1 MKKLAITLSILLFL
15 SANAAEFSANDA
27 QRFSAYYSNGLEYLK
42 NQQYTSAI
50 NEFRKVLRFSPYDDT
65 IKDALINAYMARA
78 QHYKQ
83 TTKEYKK
90 ALNDYKSAYFYAKYW
105 SKTQS
110 NPQLITGA
118 KGEINNLES
127 RLQIAST
134 PQSRFQNAKFLKAQG
149 ELAASGYDFQQLKN
163 STYKEQVYENLSNIY
178 KNLNNVMFG
187 LDYIKTAIDINPKNP
202 KTHFLYGV
210 MLDEANNYE
219 AAIEQYNLA
228 FEYGDK
234 SPELLEI
241 LENKWTQNIVNNP
254 TDAQGYINLGAIYQK
269 TGNLEG
275 ARAQYLKAT
284 QMNPNDTVAFYNLA
298 SLYIQQNNYPA
309 AISVYDQLLAK
320 NPKNIE
326 VLEYKAQAYKKLNK
340 FEQALHQY
348 QLILAIDP
356 NNKEA
361 KAQSD
366 DIIFNNFT
374 GAKLEQYL
382 LTKAQQEPNS
392 YEAQFNYAL
401 EMHKNKKYP
410 EAINYY
416 NKALQLN
423 PSKEETY
430 INLAQIYLEQKNYPQ
445 ASAIAQ
451 KGLLVLPNNAQL
463 IGYLNDSKNYSIN
476 EQFNQAGQLF
486 EQRKFPEAINEYLKI
501 ENKTVE
507 VNMAIASAY
516 FELEDYKN
524 ANNYFLKVL
533 AAEPNNLD
541 ALVSSAW
548 AYYSLK
554 DDKNA
559 RQVANKVL
567 ALDKT
572 NKSAQDILTALN
584 ENEFANLLDSIAKMY
599 EKGDYNSCLNLA
611 LKALKQNPD
620 NDFALY
626 YKALSLDNK
635 EQYREAIDAYEKL
648 LSVKGAQKDE
658 MSEFATSRIK
668 ELKDYLNQLNG
679 K

>member
-1 MKKLAITLSILLFL
+1 MKKLAITLSVLLLL
-15 SANAAEFSANDA
+15 SVNAAEFTAADA

-42 NQQYTSAI
+42 NQQYSSAI

-65 IKDALINAYMARA
+65 IKNALVSAYMARA

-105 SKTQS
+105 SKVQT
-110 NPQLITGA
+110 NPQLISSA
-118 KGEINNLES
+118 KGEINSLEN
-127 RLQIAST
+127 RLQLAST
-134 PQSRFQNAKFLKAQG
+134 QSARFQNAKFLKAQG
-149 ELAASGYDFQQLKN
+149 ELAAAGYDFQELKN

-178 KNLNNVMFG
+178 KNLNNVMMG
-187 LDYIKTAIDINPKNP
+187 LEYIKTAIDINPKNP

-254 TDAQGYINLGAIYQK
+254 SDAQGYINLGAIYQK

-284 QMNPNDTVAFYNLA
+284 QMNPDDTVAFYNLA
-298 SLYIQQNNYPA
+298 SLYIEQKNYQA
-309 AISVYDQLLAK
+309 AIGVYDQLLAK

-326 VLEYKAQAYKKLNK
+326 VLNYKAQAYKNLGKYEL
-340 FEQALHQY
+340 ALSQY
-348 QLILAIDP
+348 QLILALEP
-356 NNKEA
+356 NNTEA
-361 KAQSD
+361 KNQSD
-366 DIIFNNFT
+366 DIIFNHFS

-382 LTKAQQEPNS
+382 LTKAQQEPNN

-401 EMHKNKKYP
+401 EAHKNKKYP
-410 EAINYY
+410 DAINYY
-416 NKALQLN
+416 TKAMNIN
-423 PSKEETY
+423 PAKEETY
-430 INLAQIYLEQKNYPQ
+430 INLAQIYLEQKQYKK
-445 ASAIAQ
+445 AGEIAQ
-451 KGLLVLPNNAQL
+451 KGLMILPNNAQL
-463 IGYLNDSKNYSIN
+463 IGYLNDSKNYAIS
-476 EQFNQAGQLF
+476 EQFDKAGQLF
-486 EQRKFPEAINEYLKI
+486 EQKKFAQAIAEYQKI
-501 ENKTVE
+501 ENKTLE

-533 AAEPNNLD
+533 ASEPNNLD

-548 AYYSLK
+548 AYYSLR

-559 RQVANKVL
+559 KNQANKVL

-572 NKSAQDILTALN
+572 NKSAQDILSALN
-584 ENEFANLLDSIAKMY
+584 ENEFASLLDNVASAY
-599 EKGDYNSCLNLA
+599 EKGDYTSCLNLA
-611 LKALKQNPD
+611 TKALKQNP
-620 NDFALY
+620 NSDFALY

-635 EQYREAIDAYEKL
+635 EQYKEAVAVYEKL
-648 LSVKGAQKDE
+648 LSLKGASKDE
-658 MSEFATSRIK
+658 MSEFAATRVK
-668 ELKDYLNQLNG
+668 ELKDYLSQLG

>member
-1 MKKLAITLSILLFL
+1 MKKLAITLSVLLLL
-15 SANAAEFSANDA
+15 SVNAAEFTAADA

-42 NQQYTSAI
+42 NQQYSSAI

-65 IKDALINAYMARA
+65 IKNALVSAYMARA

-105 SKTQS
+105 SKVQA
-110 NPQLITGA
+110 NPQLISSA
-118 KGEINNLES
+118 KGEINSLEN
-127 RLQIAST
+127 RLQLAST
-134 PQSRFQNAKFLKAQG
+134 QSARFQNAKFLKAQG
-149 ELAASGYDFQQLKN
+149 ELAAAGYDFQELKN

-178 KNLNNVMFG
+178 KNLNNVMMG
-187 LDYIKTAIDINPKNP
+187 LEYIKTAIDINPKNP

-254 TDAQGYINLGAIYQK
+254 SDAQGYINLGAIYQK

-298 SLYIQQNNYPA
+298 SLYIEQKNYQA
-309 AISVYDQLLAK
+309 AIGVYDQLLAK

-326 VLEYKAQAYKKLNK
+326 VLNYKAQAYKNLGKYEL
-340 FEQALHQY
+340 ALSQY
-348 QLILAIDP
+348 QLILALEP
-356 NNKEA
+356 NNTEA
-361 KAQSD
+361 KNQSD
-366 DIIFNNFT
+366 DIIFNHFS

-382 LTKAQQEPNS
+382 LTKAQQEPNN

-401 EMHKNKKYP
+401 EAHKNKKYP
-410 EAINYY
+410 DAINYY
-416 NKALQLN
+416 TKAMNIN
-423 PSKEETY
+423 PAKEETY
-430 INLAQIYLEQKNYPQ
+430 INLAQIYLEQKQYKK
-445 ASAIAQ
+445 AGEIAQ
-451 KGLLVLPNNAQL
+451 KGLMILPNNAQL
-463 IGYLNDSKNYSIN
+463 IGYLNDSKNYAIS
-476 EQFNQAGQLF
+476 EQFDKAGQLF
-486 EQRKFPEAINEYLKI
+486 EQKKFAQAIAEYQKI
-501 ENKTVE
+501 ENKTLE

-533 AAEPNNLD
+533 ASEPNNLD

-548 AYYSLK
+548 AYYSLR

-559 RQVANKVL
+559 KNQANKVL

-572 NKSAQDILTALN
+572 NKSAQDILSALN
-584 ENEFANLLDSIAKMY
+584 ENEFASLLDNVASAY
-599 EKGDYNSCLNLA
+599 EKGDYTSCLNLA
-611 LKALKQNPD
+611 TKALKQNP
-620 NDFALY
+620 NSDFALY

-635 EQYREAIDAYEKL
+635 EQYKEAVAVYEKL
-648 LSVKGAQKDE
+648 LSLKGASKDE
-658 MSEFATSRIK
+658 MSEFAATRVK
-668 ELKDYLNQLNG
+668 ELKDYLSQLG